1 MIVVVCEGKPTE
13 FRQQETMKLW
23 PGKRYVLLTALILDL
38 LSFISLIIAFST
50 PYWYISWPRVYSG
63 FRNIGLWEACFAGLV
78 LDRDPTQKSY
88 HGCWWILAPELW
100 NIRRWVMPRTYTF
113 FLFCAFVYNTS
124 HHVEETDAGLD
135 GPMYLRNKLYD
146 KTLKSQNYYSNMM
159 R

>member
-1 MIVVVCEGKPTE
+1 MIVVVCEGKLTE

-38 LSFISLIIAFST
+38 LSFVSLIIAYST

-100 NIRRWVMPRTYTF
+100 NIRRWVMPRTYTL
-113 FLFCAFVYNTS
+113 FLVLRVRVQHFTS
-124 HHVEETDAGLD
+124 RRGNGCRPL
-135 GPMYLRNKLYD
+135 YLRNKLYD
-146 KTLKSQNYYSNMM
+146 KTLKSQNYFSNML